1 MKRRTINGRRRKK
14 IDTAENEARGYDAV
28 SFTRGHKRP
37 QRGTSSRK
45 SSSSSSGKTT
55 TKRKGRE
62 GNKIPFWE
70 EEGSVLSVLLGHNWD
85 DSRPPQRSLRSN
97 FDDVVG
103 GFRSSKTITVF
114 LRQILL
120 ATAKIVG
127 SLCRWAS
134 VRDTIPRPIV
144 FLCAIGAGFVSRPSD
159 RIKNMLL
166 TFLSVRVFGEWLSEP
181 LPENANKNRNDTE
194 IARRRK
200 KKQQRGKSS

>member
-1 MKRRTINGRRRKK
+1 MLGLDLKNEKTYDKWTEKEK
-14 IDTAENEARGYDAV
+14 IDTAEDEERGYDAV
-28 SFTRGHKRP
+28 SFARGHKRP
-37 QRGTSSRK
+37 RRRTSSRK
-45 SSSSSSGKTT
+45 IS
-55 TKRKGRE
+55 TKRKGSE
-62 GNKIPFWE
+62 GYKIPFWE

-114 LRQILL
+114 IRQILL
-120 ATAKIVG
+120 ATAKILG

-144 FLCAIGAGFVSRPSD
+144 FLSAIGVGFVSRPGD
-159 RIKNMLL
+159 RIKNILL

-181 LPENANKNRNDTE
+181 LPENAKNRQDAKAT
-194 IARRRK
+194 RRRK
-200 KKQQRGKSS
+200 KKQREQSS